1 MNEDVRMLEDE
12 LKITKTDFNT
22 ERRHKRR
29 LEKLIKDCTVAIRL
43 VLRVRKNN
51 YVKKMC
57 HSL

>member
-1 MNEDVRMLEDE
+1 MLEDE
-12 LKITKTDFNT
+12 LKNTKTDFNT
-22 ERRHKRR
+22 ERKHKRR
-29 LEKLIKDCTVAIRL
+29 LEKLIEDCTVAIRL